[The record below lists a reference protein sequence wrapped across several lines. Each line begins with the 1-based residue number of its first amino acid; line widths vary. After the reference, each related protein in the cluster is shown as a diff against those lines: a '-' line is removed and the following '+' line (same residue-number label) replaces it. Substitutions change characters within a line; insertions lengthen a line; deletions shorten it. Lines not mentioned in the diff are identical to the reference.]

1 MNELSENAKSIFEKL
16 YSFSGESIDDTF
28 RRVAREFANSSEEEE
43 LAYSLQKNNIW
54 RPNTPAY
61 LNAGTKHKIFSAC
74 YCVDLEDSMESIYD
88 IASVA
93 MRIFKCGAGIGIPI
107 GNLREAEA
115 YIYEGEPDHA
125 PEGKSSGPLVFLK
138 LYDAVGDTTKSG
150 GRVRRAAILC
160 DMQVSHP
167 DIMNFIRCKEIDGR
181 LANMNISV
189 AITDDFMKAL
199 KDNIPFSLI
208 TPYDG
213 SKVGEVDPS
222 NLWSNLVEMNWR
234 TADPGVIF
242 IDIVNKYN
250 VLKKRYTIKVLNPCS
265 EQCLPGFFA
274 CNLSAIN
281 LRKFVNE
288 EGFDF
293 QSFYKTVHDI
303 MRLMDNVIDKMD
315 YPDPRFKENSIKYRQ
330 VGIGP
335 MGLADAMFALDIKYD
350 SSDGRKFAGE
360 IMRTMTSACLDCSSE
375 LANEKGRFH
384 DYDVFKD
391 DVESIMLG
399 FIKGHERESIVKDKI
414 LKYGIRNSSVTTCMP
429 TGTTAIS
436 CDASYGIEPCFGLVF
451 QKNLIDGTIMK
462 IVNPVFEERFKDYD
476 WYTDTLIDKIFD
488 NGGSLKGIRGIPKE
502 VREVFVT
509 AHDIKPKDRIDI
521 QSEMQKHNSSAISS
535 TLNLS
540 KDATLDD
547 ISNIYKYAYEK
558 GLKGVTVYR
567 DGSKKNQPITFTKE
581 NKIITEFE
589 RPSKLNAEVFTIDT
603 GNGKMYV
610 TVSTIEGK
618 PIEIFLHIGKSGQLL
633 SNFSEALGRTISI
646 ALQHGVPVESIV
658 RTLLGINSDH
668 PTWYRFEESDIK
680 PSQIL
685 SVPDGIAQL
694 LDRYYI
700 KNEKDDTPF
709 MGDICPSCQRST
721 LLMIEGCKTCTNC
734 AYSACS

>member
-250 VLKKRYTIKVLNPCS
+250 VLKKRYTIKVLNPC
-265 EQCLPGFFA
+265 
-274 CNLSAIN
+274 I
-281 LRKFVNE
+281 
-288 EGFDF
+288 
-293 QSFYKTVHDI
+293 
-303 MRLMDNVIDKMD
+303 
-315 YPDPRFKENSIKYRQ
+315 
-330 VGIGP
+330 
-335 MGLADAMFALDIKYD
+335 
-350 SSDGRKFAGE
+350 
-360 IMRTMTSACLDCSSE
+360 
-375 LANEKGRFH
+375 
-384 DYDVFKD
+384 
-391 DVESIMLG
+391 
-399 FIKGHERESIVKDKI
+399 
-414 LKYGIRNSSVTTCMP
+414 
-429 TGTTAIS
+429 TG
-436 CDASYGIEPCFGLVF
+436 
-451 QKNLIDGTIMK
+451 
-462 IVNPVFEERFKDYD
+462 
-476 WYTDTLIDKIFD
+476 DTLISTI
-488 NGGSLKGIRGIPKE
+488 NG
-502 VREVFVT
+502 
-509 AHDIKPKDRIDI
+509 DIRIDELTGKEKI
-521 QSEMQKHNSSAISS
+521 LTYNIKNGLI
-535 TLNLS
+535 
-540 KDATLDD
+540 DLDD
-547 ISNIYKYAYEK
+547 I
-558 GLKGVTVYR
+558 
-567 DGSKKNQPITFTKE
+567 
-581 NKIITEFE
+581 EFVGKT
-589 RPSKLNAEVFTIDT
+589 RID
-603 GNGKMYV
+603 V
-610 TVSTIEGK
+610 D
-618 PIEIFLHIGKSGQLL
+618 
-633 SNFSEALGRTISI
+633 TISI
-646 ALQHGVPVESIV
+646 EMEDGEILNLTP
-658 RTLLGINSDH
+658 DH
-668 PTWYRFEESDIK
+668 PVYTENRGYVMASD
-680 PSQIL
+680 L
-685 SVPDGIAQL
+685 
-694 LDRYYI
+694 
-700 KNEKDDTPF
+700 NENDV
-709 MGDICPSCQRST
+709 
-721 LLMIEGCKTCTNC
+721 LLMLE
-734 AYSACS
+734 